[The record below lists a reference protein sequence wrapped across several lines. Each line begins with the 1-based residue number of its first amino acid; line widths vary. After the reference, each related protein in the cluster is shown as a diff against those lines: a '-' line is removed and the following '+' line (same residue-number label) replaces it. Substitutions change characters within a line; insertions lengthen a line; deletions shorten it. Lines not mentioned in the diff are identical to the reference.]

1 VRVSFAQFGGTAVSR
16 PSIEFAAGERDV
28 QRETIEGRVRVSRR
42 TIYRWCKQYGIPR
55 RIYRCP
61 NAELL
66 RRLEENGVLQK
77 EIAGAFGVS
86 RWTIWRWC
94 VSFGI
99 AHHTTGRFR
108 KGTKG
113 NVRHIH
119 DEMPFGIG
127 VLFDLAAECESN
139 GETFNF

>member
-1 VRVSFAQFGGTAVSR
+1 MDHATLVDALRDRSAVESAAIFRVT
-16 PSIEFAAGERDV
+16 
-28 QRETIEGRVRVSRR
+28 RR
-42 TIYRWCKQYGIPR
+42 TIYRWCKRYGIRR

-66 RRLEENGVLQK
+66 RRLEENRVLQK
-77 EIAGAFGVS
+77 KIARTFGVS

-94 VSFGI
+94 LRFGI

-119 DEMPFGIG
+119 EEMPFGIG
-127 VLFDLAAECESN
+127 IAFGDDLD
-139 GETFNF
+139 

>member
-1 VRVSFAQFGGTAVSR
+1 MDHATLGNALRSTSAAEAAAIFRVN
-16 PSIEFAAGERDV
+16 
-28 QRETIEGRVRVSRR
+28 RR

-61 NAELL
+61 DAELL
-66 RRLEENGVLQK
+66 RRLEENRVLQK
-77 EIAGAFGVS
+77 EIARAFGVS

-94 VSFGI
+94 ARFGI

-113 NVRHIH
+113 NVPHIH
-119 DEMPFGIG
+119 EAMPFGIG
-127 VLFDLAAECESN
+127 VLFEE
-139 GETFNF
+139 EMFNF

>member
-1 VRVSFAQFGGTAVSR
+1 MPCATHSAAEAATLFDVSR
-16 PSIEFAAGERDV
+16 S
-28 QRETIEGRVRVSRR
+28 

-61 NAELL
+61 NADLL

-77 EIAGAFGVS
+77 EIARAFGVS

-94 VSFGI
+94 ARFGI
-99 AHHTTGRFR
+99 AHHTTGHFR

-113 NVRHIH
+113 SVPHIH
-119 DEMPFGIG
+119 EGMPFGIG
-127 VLFDLAAECESN
+127 VLFDL
-139 GETFNF
+139 GEDYGANVEGFNF

>member
-1 VRVSFAQFGGTAVSR
+1 MDHATLSNALRERSAAEAATLFRVSS
-16 PSIEFAAGERDV
+16 
-28 QRETIEGRVRVSRR
+28 R
-42 TIYRWCKQYGIPR
+42 TIYRWCKQYGIR
-55 RIYRCP
+55 RRVYRCP

-66 RRLEENGVLQK
+66 RRLEENRVFQK
-77 EIAGAFGVS
+77 EIARAFGVS

-113 NVRHIH
+113 NLPDVHE
-119 DEMPFGIG
+119 EMPFGIG
-127 VLFDLAAECESN
+127 VLLE
-139 GETFNF
+139 ETFNF

>member
-1 VRVSFAQFGGTAVSR
+1 MDHATLVDALRERSAAEAAAILRVN
-16 PSIEFAAGERDV
+16 
-28 QRETIEGRVRVSRR
+28 RR
-42 TIYRWCKQYGIPR
+42 TIYRWCKQCGIR
-55 RIYRCP
+55 RRVYRCP

-66 RRLEENGVLQK
+66 RRLEENRVFQK
-77 EIAGAFGVS
+77 EIARAFGVS

-113 NVRHIH
+113 NLPDVHE
-119 DEMPFGIG
+119 EMPFGIG
-127 VLFDLAAECESN
+127 VLLE
-139 GETFNF
+139 ETFNF

>member
-1 VRVSFAQFGGTAVSR
+1 MDHATLGNALRSTSAAEAAAIFRVN
-16 PSIEFAAGERDV
+16 
-28 QRETIEGRVRVSRR
+28 RR
-42 TIYRWCKQYGIPR
+42 TIYRWCKQYRIR
-55 RIYRCP
+55 RRVYRCP

-66 RRLEENGVLQK
+66 RRLEENRVLQK
-77 EIAGAFGVS
+77 EIARAFGVS

-94 VSFGI
+94 VRFGI

-108 KGTKG
+108 KGVKG

-127 VLFDLAAECESN
+127 VLFEE
-139 GETFNF
+139 ETFNF